1 MTESASTATVAHEAH
16 HEELGFWST
25 YIFPTDHKMIGKQ
38 YLFTGMIMALIGGFM
53 AYAFRMQLA
62 FPGIEVPLFGNVT
75 PATYNFLVTNHGTI
89 MIFWVDSVAPRG
101 VRLYAPCAES
111 GG

>member
-62 FPGIEVPLFGNVT
+62 FHGFVEPHFLNVT
-75 PATYNFLVTNHGTI
+75 VSTY
-89 MIFWVDSVAPRG
+89 
-101 VRLYAPCAES
+101 
-111 GG
+111 